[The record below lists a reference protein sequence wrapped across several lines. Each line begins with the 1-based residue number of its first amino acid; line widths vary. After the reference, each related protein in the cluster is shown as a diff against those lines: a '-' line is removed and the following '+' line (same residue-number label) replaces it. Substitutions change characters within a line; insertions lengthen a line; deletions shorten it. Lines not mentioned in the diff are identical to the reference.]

1 MILIVAAMQ
10 EEIKDIAKSIL
21 PDTHVIVT
29 GVGKVNAAMRL
40 TETLQKE
47 RVEAIINVGFVGATN
62 AYNVGEL
69 VLIKQAK
76 YHDFN
81 LSMFGYE
88 KGQVPGYPE
97 CFESDF
103 NLVMNL
109 KKRLPNIKEGFLL
122 TGDYFM
128 TEEVNGCYVFDME
141 GAALYQVAHHYQIPL
156 LSVKVVSDIVGM
168 ENHIDQYRKFE
179 AEQGSQ
185 TLKEVYTTLFGG

>member
-21 PDTHVIVT
+21 PNTHVIVT

-40 TETLQKE
+40 TEALQKE

-62 AYNVGEL
+62 EYQVGEL
-69 VLIKQAK
+69 VVVKQAK

-81 LSMFGYE
+81 LSMFGY
-88 KGQVPGYPE
+88 KRGQVPGYPA
-97 CFESDF
+97 CFESDL
-103 NLVMNL
+103 NWMVNL
-109 KKRLPNIKEGFLL
+109 KKRLLNIKEGFLL

-128 TEEVNGCYVFDME
+128 TEKVKGSYVFDME
-141 GAALYQVAHHYQIPL
+141 GAALYQVAHHYQIPM

-168 ENHIDQYRKFE
+168 ENHIDHYKKFE
-179 AEQGSQ
+179 AEQGSI